1 MGAVTLPQ
9 WLNLPYGTVVFA
21 VVVMAIGAF
30 AAAEW
35 GEKKMAAK
43 GGVS

>member
-1 MGAVTLPQ
+1 
-9 WLNLPYGTVVFA
+9 
-21 VVVMAIGAF
+21 MAIGAF

-43 GGVS
+43 TGKEKLWKSF